1 MSKFQN
7 IRLNWTL
14 LRSSQKYIHFIGI
27 GGSGM
32 GSLAEILVREGYLI
46 SGSDLQHNTM
56 TEHLLSLG
64 VTIYFTHDSSH
75 VQQAC
80 IVVISTAI
88 DHNNSEITAAY
99 EAHIP
104 VIRRA
109 QMLSEVM
116 RNRYSIAVAGSHG
129 KTTTTALLATIYT
142 KAGLDPTFINGGILK
157 ATGTPAHLGCSKYL
171 ILEADESDGSF
182 LYLRPMVA
190 VITNIDAEHMDTYK
204 GKLDNLKGTFIKFLN
219 NLPDYG
225 HIIICV
231 DNLALRHIWPDIKR
245 NIQITTYGFSE
256 DADLRITHYK
266 QESLKSY
273 FCLLRKNKTNL
284 SICLNMPGRHNA
296 LNAAAAVAV
305 ATEEG
310 IADSVILQSLSS
322 YQGTLRRF
330 EFRGEFFLQHFN
342 GKVGSVL
349 IVDDYGHHP
358 TELAATIQTIRISW
372 PQKRLVMIFQPHRYT
387 RTRNLYNDFVSV
399 LSQLDIILL
408 LQVYSAGET
417 PINGANSSALC
428 HSINILNKKIKAI
441 FVSTHSDL
449 INLLY
454 SLLKNNDLVL
464 IQGAG
469 NIRKIPDLLITHLLP
484 RLK

>member
-1 MSKFQN
+1 MSKFRN

-32 GSLAEILVREGYLI
+32 GSLAAILVREGYLI
-46 SGSDLQHNTM
+46 SGSDLQHNAM
-56 TEHLLSLG
+56 TAQLISLG
-64 VTIYFTHDSSH
+64 VTLYFTHDSSH

-88 DHNNSEITAAY
+88 DHNNPEITAAY

-109 QMLSEVM
+109 QMLSELM

-129 KTTTTALLATIYT
+129 KTTTTALLATIYN

-157 ATGTPAHLGCSKYL
+157 ETGTPAHLGCSKYL
-171 ILEADESDGSF
+171 ILEADESDASF

-190 VITNIDAEHMDTYK
+190 VITNIDTEHMDTYK
-204 GKLDNLKGTFIKFLN
+204 GKLSNLKVTFIKFLN
-219 NLPDYG
+219 NLPDSG
-225 HIIICV
+225 RIIICV
-231 DNLALRHIWPDIKR
+231 DNIAIRHIWPKIKR
-245 NIQITTYGFSE
+245 TIQITTYGFSE
-256 DADLRITHYK
+256 DADLQITHYK
-266 QESLKSY
+266 QKNLKSY
-273 FCLLRKNKTNL
+273 FLLLRKKQTNL
-284 SICLNMPGRHNA
+284 SICLNTPGRHNA

-310 IADSVILQSLSS
+310 IADSVILQSLYY

-330 EFRGEFFLQHFN
+330 DFLGEFFLHQFN
-342 GKVGSVL
+342 GKAGSVL
-349 IVDDYGHHP
+349 IIDDYGHHP
-358 TELAATIQTIRISW
+358 TELASTIQTVRISW
-372 PQKRLVMIFQPHRYT
+372 PQKRVVMIFQPHRYT

-399 LSQLDIILL
+399 LSQLDLL
-408 LQVYSAGET
+408 FLLEVYSAGET
-417 PINGANSSALC
+417 PINGVNSSALC
-428 HSINILNKKIKAI
+428 HSINSLNKKIKAI
-441 FVSTHSDL
+441 LVSTHSEL
-449 INLLY
+449 INLLS

-469 NIRKIPDLLITHLLP
+469 NIREIADLLITHLLT
-484 RLK
+484 RSK